1 MKPIDYLSVIGATSP
16 MIGLLGT
23 VSGMIKAFQT
33 IGTQGM
39 GKPEVLAGN
48 IGEALVTTATGLII
62 AIPAMLF
69 YYGFR
74 NSFIKTAA
82 SLGRNVGGL
91 LDTLETGELPLGF
104 GDNISNEVNVEESS

>member
-1 MKPIDYLSVIGATSP
+1 
-16 MIGLLGT
+16 
-23 VSGMIKAFQT
+23 
-33 IGTQGM
+33 
-39 GKPEVLAGN
+39 
-48 IGEALVTTATGLII
+48 
-62 AIPAMLF
+62 MLF

-104 GDNISNEVNVEESS
+104 GDNISNEVNVEESSEDNS